1 LLNVQRILVVEDDLD
16 TAQTFAIMLREMGH
30 QVEFAITGRAA
41 VEVASK
47 FRPHIV
53 FVDMLLPD
61 ADGGDVACQLRG
73 LANPE
78 KLFVV
83 AVTGVEGDEVQRR
96 AMMAGC
102 DAFLRKPVDPTVVDR
117 LLTV

>member
-1 LLNVQRILVVEDDLD
+1 VQRILVVEDDLD
-16 TAQTFAIMLREMGH
+16 TAQTFAVMLREMGH
-30 QVEFAITGRAA
+30 QVEFAINGRAA
-41 VEVASK
+41 LQVALN
-47 FRPHIV
+47 FRPQIV

-61 ADGGDVACQLRG
+61 VDGSDLACQLRV
-73 LANPE
+73 LAKPK

-83 AVTGVEGDEVQRR
+83 AVTGVDGDDVQRR

-102 DAFLRKPVDPTVVDR
+102 DAFLRKPVEWTVVDR

>member
-1 LLNVQRILVVEDDLD
+1 MQRILVVEDDLD
-16 TAQTFAIMLREMGH
+16 TAQTFAVMLREMGH
-30 QVEFAITGRAA
+30 QVEFAINGRAA
-41 VEVASK
+41 LEVASS

-73 LANPE
+73 LAEPD
-78 KLFVV
+78 KLFVI
-83 AVTGVEGDEVQRR
+83 AVTGVAGDEVQRQ

-102 DAFLRKPVDPTVVDR
+102 DAFLRKPVDWTVVDR
-117 LLTV
+117 LLTFH

>member
-1 LLNVQRILVVEDDLD
+1 VEDDLD
-16 TAQTFAIMLREMGH
+16 TAQTFALILRDMGH
-30 QVEFAITGRAA
+30 QVEFAINGRAA
-41 VEVASK
+41 LEVTSN

-61 ADGGDVACQLRG
+61 VDGSDLARQLRV
-73 LANPE
+73 LAKPE

-102 DAFLRKPVDPTVVDR
+102 DGFLRKPVDRNAVDR